1 MAKKNVNIASS
12 TEVKKY
18 NYSQVYQTIYQEAQ
32 ISKQDL
38 ATKLQLSLPTV
49 SQNLLELEKVGLI
62 EKAGYYSS
70 TGGRKPS
77 IIQAVRTARVA
88 AGLEII
94 REMAHL
100 VVVDLYGSLLWEN
113 RLHLPFCKSEEYFD
127 TLCQW
132 VENQLHT
139 LQVDQSHLLGI
150 GISIQGLVAPD
161 GISIVFSPLQEG
173 VMLTDFSARLSY
185 PCVMIHDVEAAAA
198 AEIWYQ
204 PDLKDAVYISLNRN
218 MGGALIVNG
227 AVHTGSHY
235 SSATVE
241 HMCIHP
247 KGRKC
252 YCGKQGCLEVYCS
265 ALALQQDA
273 DENAD
278 QFFSIPAAA
287 VLMAIVCNVL
297 WGSAFPFIKLG
308 YRLFAID
315 SADNASILC
324 FAGVRFMIGAALVWL
339 AGLAL
344 NHRPL
349 PMPRGKTLASA
360 CGLGLWQTA
369 AQYFFYYSAVALLTG
384 AMGGILNSTQS
395 FMGVILAHFLY
406 GNKDRLTPR
415 KALGCALGFGGVLV
429 ATLGNHGGGSVK
441 GMAFMLIAS
450 VIFAL
455 AGPWNK
461 AVTQHADSFSVSV
474 LNLGVGGLALAVLGF
489 AMGGGLHPQ
498 SAAGIPVLLFLAFI
512 SGAGYVIWALLMKN
526 NPVSR
531 IAVFGLIIPIMNV
544 LLSALLNGEPL
555 FEWNYLAALVLVCIG
570 IFLVNR
576 APQTQETK
584 A

>member
-1 MAKKNVNIASS
+1 MAEISS
-12 TEVKKY
+12 
-18 NYSQVYQTIYQEAQ
+18 
-32 ISKQDL
+32 
-38 ATKLQLSLPTV
+38 
-49 SQNLLELEKVGLI
+49 LLGLI
-62 EKAGYYSS
+62 TDDQTRQALIAQMENMFDNAPDEE
-70 TGGRKPS
+70 RL
-77 IIQAVRTARVA
+77 IQEIGNPTKVAVALIRYADSGKITPA
-88 AGLEII
+88 A
-94 REMAHL
+94 AP
-100 VVVDLYGSLLWEN
+100 V
-113 RLHLPFCKSEEYFD
+113 
-127 TLCQW
+127 
-132 VENQLHT
+132 
-139 LQVDQSHLLGI
+139 
-150 GISIQGLVAPD
+150 VAPAQAQ
-161 GISIVFSPLQEG
+161 PRRAPQPRPRAEQYRP
-173 VMLTDFSARLSY
+173 MT
-185 PCVMIHDVEAAAA
+185 AAAA
-198 AEIWYQ
+198 QRPAPSFTF
-204 PDLKDAVYISLNRN
+204 PDLPEEPDEPETDEAPVLDGQLSFD
-218 MGGALIVNG
+218 
-227 AVHTGSHY
+227 
-235 SSATVE
+235 E
-241 HMCIHP
+241 QP
-247 KGRKC
+247 
-252 YCGKQGCLEVYCS
+252 
-265 ALALQQDA
+265 A
-273 DENAD
+273 DNDGYYDE
-278 QFFSIPAAA
+278 QPAADDGYYDEQPAADDGYYDEQPAEDDGYYDEQPGEEYGEEYDEEYYDDYEPEYKTNVFLAILYTLGAIIIGVPVFA
-287 VLMAIVCNVL
+287 VLLAIFCNVL

-315 SADNASILC
+315 SADTASILC
-324 FAGVRFMIGAALVWL
+324 FAGVRFMMGAALVWL

-344 NHRPL
+344 NRRPL

-406 GNKDRLTPR
+406 GNMDRLTPR

-489 AMGGGLHPQ
+489 AMGGSLHPQ

>member
-1 MAKKNVNIASS
+1 MQK
-12 TEVKKY
+12 
-18 NYSQVYQTIYQEAQ
+18 
-32 ISKQDL
+32 SKL
-38 ATKLQLSLPTV
+38 
-49 SQNLLELEKVGLI
+49 
-62 EKAGYYSS
+62 
-70 TGGRKPS
+70 
-77 IIQAVRTARVA
+77 
-88 AGLEII
+88 
-94 REMAHL
+94 
-100 VVVDLYGSLLWEN
+100 
-113 RLHLPFCKSEEYFD
+113 
-127 TLCQW
+127 
-132 VENQLHT
+132 
-139 LQVDQSHLLGI
+139 
-150 GISIQGLVAPD
+150 
-161 GISIVFSPLQEG
+161 
-173 VMLTDFSARLSY
+173 
-185 PCVMIHDVEAAAA
+185 
-198 AEIWYQ
+198 
-204 PDLKDAVYISLNRN
+204 
-218 MGGALIVNG
+218 
-227 AVHTGSHY
+227 
-235 SSATVE
+235 
-241 HMCIHP
+241 
-247 KGRKC
+247 
-252 YCGKQGCLEVYCS
+252 
-265 ALALQQDA
+265 
-273 DENAD
+273 D

-315 SADNASILC
+315 SADTASILC

-450 VIFAL
+450 
-455 AGPWNK
+455 
-461 AVTQHADSFSVSV
+461 DSFSVSV